1 MRDINVSASGATY
14 EVYVSGV
21 NSAGVGEPSTRIV
34 FRTASKQ
41 IEDLIETSQHPY
53 NQTECCLNSG
63 ISEDCKKQN
72 IIQQQ
77 ESEDCVIFRS
87 ATL

>member
-1 MRDINVSASGATY
+1 MSGATY

-41 IEDLIETSQHPY
+41 IEDLIEESEHPY
-53 NQTECCLNSG
+53 NQTQCCLNSG
-63 ISEDCKKQN
+63 IREDCKSRC
-72 IIQQQ
+72 IRC
-77 ESEDCVIFRS
+77 DCFPNLSPPSRS
-87 ATL
+87 VTL

>member
-34 FRTASKQ
+34 FRTASKDR
-41 IEDLIETSQHPY
+41 EDLIQSSEHPY
-53 NQTECCLNSG
+53 NQTQCCINSG
-63 ISEDCKKQN
+63 ISPDC
-72 IIQQQ
+72 
-77 ESEDCVIFRS
+77 ESQSNSR
-87 ATL
+87 